1 LEFILARYEAARLR
15 EPFGTEHALWDV
27 FRKLEQ
33 DLARHPAVQK
43 RPTLHFS
50 WSAGKSRWAKVP
62 RIAML
67 DERETRTTQ
76 RGVYATFLFR
86 QDMSGVY
93 LALVQG
99 VTEPKRQS
107 GEALARS
114 TLHQRAADL
123 REFCGSLPE
132 RGFRLDDLIDL
143 RAEPGLGRDYEAS
156 TIAYKLYEAGDVP
169 DDETF
174 AADLEALLAAYERY
188 IRARRH
194 HAVLPTMGKV
204 REERKPTWEP
214 SFDRAVAVQ
223 ALIEAV
229 GRRHFVFEPWQIA
242 AYVAALRTKPLV
254 ILAGVSGTGKSR
266 LPALIAEATGGQS
279 QLLPVRPDWTDSA
292 DVLGYTDLQGKFRP
306 GALIA
311 VAHDAM
317 EHPDR
322 HWVCILDEMNLA
334 RVEHFFAEVLSR
346 IEDRRPAARGGFQS
360 APLLGP
366 TLGNGAKWAAVTLP
380 PNLALVG
387 TVNMDESAHGFS
399 RKVLDRAFTL
409 ELSDVDLARWE
420 QPVALESAEPTRWP
434 ASAWH
439 PRAISLGGL
448 PDLGD
453 ADRNRIRQTIELLGV
468 VNPLLAPA
476 GLQVGY
482 RTRDEMALFTLHA
495 AEIASAFVTRSGE
508 AVDPLDLALQMKV
521 LPRIVGGSD
530 AVRRAVLGLL
540 GWTRGG
546 TASLSDADALAI
558 LDEWQAAGRPGA
570 VTGARYPRTAARLCL
585 MWERFLAEGFT
596 SFWA

>member
-1 LEFILARYEAARLR
+1 
-15 EPFGTEHALWDV
+15 
-27 FRKLEQ
+27 
-33 DLARHPAVQK
+33 
-43 RPTLHFS
+43 
-50 WSAGKSRWAKVP
+50 
-62 RIAML
+62 
-67 DERETRTTQ
+67 
-76 RGVYATFLFR
+76 
-86 QDMSGVY
+86 
-93 LALVQG
+93 
-99 VTEPKRQS
+99 
-107 GEALARS
+107 
-114 TLHQRAADL
+114 
-123 REFCGSLPE
+123 
-132 RGFRLDDLIDL
+132 
-143 RAEPGLGRDYEAS
+143 
-156 TIAYKLYEAGDVP
+156 
-169 DDETF
+169 
-174 AADLEALLAAYERY
+174 
-188 IRARRH
+188 
-194 HAVLPTMGKV
+194 
-204 REERKPTWEP
+204 
-214 SFDRAVAVQ
+214 
-223 ALIEAV
+223 
-229 GRRHFVFEPWQIA
+229 
-242 AYVAALRTKPLV
+242 
-254 ILAGVSGTGKSR
+254 
-266 LPALIAEATGGQS
+266 
-279 QLLPVRPDWTDSA
+279 
-292 DVLGYTDLQGKFRP
+292 
-306 GALIA
+306 
-311 VAHDAM
+311 M

-434 ASAWH
+434 ATAWH

-495 AEIASAFVTRSGE
+495 AEIVSAFVTRSGE
-508 AVDPLDLALQMKV
+508 TVDPLDLALQMKV

-540 GWTRGG
+540 GWARGG
-546 TASLSDADALAI
+546 TAPFPTRMP
-558 LDEWQAAGRPGA
+558 W
-570 VTGARYPRTAARLCL
+570 
-585 MWERFLAEGFT
+585 
-596 SFWA
+596 